1 MSATHHGHHGHH
13 RHHGAGHRPDFEGAT
28 QALALYF
35 RALARRTCELVPYDD
50 DTDLWQHPDTAT
62 TVRLPSRAPVPRD
75 GSFDAAGWYQVAMTH
90 RAMHHS
96 LGTFDFDLERP
107 EPLFTRLRPAASPT
121 ASAAAPL
128 ERFVRLFGRTAL
140 AVEVFAVLEDLRV
153 DAAALRLF
161 AGLSGTYGQVR
172 AAALRERP
180 DIAQLPPRSAVAEA
194 LVRLSLG
201 AGEVTAAESLREPLS
216 RVTAVTRLLARPEAT
231 VESSAEA
238 TIRVYDV
245 LAGLPNI
252 GVASGPVT
260 SIAFAGLDTDPDDT
274 RFGLSRTE
282 LRLEGDELFDVR
294 FVPVR
299 YRDVPGPRYAGQ
311 QSSGMPLQEAILRM
325 TPEPDVA
332 SADAGSADADEDGF
346 TARSLAAERGDV
358 DVTAVERPEAPPEP
372 LPHDHGPDL
381 DGHHHAAEG
390 RLRASG
396 RDEFVYP
403 EWDTVAG
410 RYLPD
415 WCLVRLRRP
424 RPVRSER
431 TGRRALAR
439 HGHLLPGLIAQLER
453 VRPAGRDLVL
463 RMADGDDLDLDACV
477 EALIDLRAG
486 IRPSERVYSSV
497 VDRRRDVAVAFAI
510 DLSSS
515 TAERLP
521 RDPRR
526 PDEVTRIL
534 DLQRDAV
541 VLLVE
546 ALERIGDAYGIY
558 GFSGTGR
565 ADVRLSVVKDLDERR
580 SPAMMHRLEGL
591 VPHHTTRMAPA
602 IRHLTARL
610 ARYDAATKVMLIV
623 SDGRPFD
630 LDYGQQYGEEMV
642 MEYALADTA
651 RALAEARARGV
662 RPYLITVD
670 PAGGDYLGEMCD
682 PRAYHVIGDARE
694 LPASLAQLYVVARA
708 EARATTVAQLPA
720 AAAASEAD
728 AYSGAS
734 SK

>member
-1 MSATHHGHHGHH
+1 MSATHNGHHGHHGAD
-13 RHHGAGHRPDFEGAT
+13 RRPGFEGT
-28 QALALYF
+28 RQALTLYF

-62 TVRLPSRAPVPRD
+62 TVRLPSRAPVPHD
-75 GSFDAAGWYQVAMTH
+75 GSFDSAGWYQVAMTH
-90 RAMHHS
+90 RALHHS
-96 LGTFDFDLERP
+96 LGTFDLDLDRP
-107 EPLFTRLRPAASPT
+107 EPLFGRFRPTAPVS
-121 ASAAAPL
+121 ASAAPPL
-128 ERFVRLFGRTAL
+128 ERFARLFGRTAL

-153 DAAALRLF
+153 DAAAQRLF
-161 AGLSGTYGQVR
+161 AGLTGTYEHVR

-180 DIAQLPPRSAVAEA
+180 DTAQLPPRSAVAEA
-194 LVRLSLG
+194 LVRFSLG
-201 AGEVTAAESLREPLS
+201 AEEVTAAESLREPLS
-216 RVTAVTRLLARPEAT
+216 RVTAVARLLARPEAT

-238 TIRVYDV
+238 TIRIYDV
-245 LAGLPNI
+245 LASLPNI
-252 GVASGPVT
+252 GDGTGPVT
-260 SIAFAGLDTDPDDT
+260 SIAFAGLDADPDAG
-274 RFGLSRTE
+274 FGLFRDE

-294 FVPVR
+294 LVPVR

-311 QSSGMPLQEAILRM
+311 RSSGMPLQEAILRM
-325 TPEPDVA
+325 TPEPDA
-332 SADAGSADADEDGF
+332 MSADADEDEF

-381 DGHHHAAEG
+381 DDHHHAAEG

-403 EWDTVAG
+403 EWDTVTG
-410 RYLPD
+410 QYLPD

-431 TGRRALAR
+431 IRRRALAR
-439 HGHLLPGLIAQLER
+439 HGHMLPGLIAQLER

-463 RMADGDDLDLDACV
+463 RMPDGDDLDLDACV
-477 EALIDLRAG
+477 EAMIDLRAG
-486 IRPSERVYSSV
+486 IRPSDRVYSSV
-497 VDRRRDVAVAFAI
+497 VDRRRDVAVACAI

-521 RDPRR
+521 GDPRR
-526 PDEVTRIL
+526 PGEVTRIL

-541 VLLVE
+541 ILLVE
-546 ALERIGDAYGIY
+546 ALERIGDTYGVY

-565 ADVRLSVVKDLDERR
+565 SDVRLSVVKDLDERR
-580 SPAMMHRLEGL
+580 SPAMMHHLEGL
-591 VPHHTTRMAPA
+591 VPQHTTRMAPA
-602 IRHLTARL
+602 IRHLAARL
-610 ARYDAATKVMLIV
+610 ARQEAATKVMLIV

-670 PAGGDYLGEMCD
+670 PAGGDYLGKMCD
-682 PRAYHVIGDARE
+682 PREYHVIGDARD

-708 EARATTVAQLPA
+708 QARATIGSAAQRPAVAPV
-720 AAAASEAD
+720 SDDD